1 MRRIVIAGLRV
12 GVALGGVASVVSLG
26 QEVGAASGKRP
37 MQFEDLQRIKR
48 VSDPQI
54 SPGGRWVM
62 FSAVDVHLE
71 KNSKVGHLWVNP
83 MDGKGAGG
91 GAEKKRQLSPRREG
105 GTGGAFSPDGTHI
118 PLRPPVAA
126 PTPQPHTP

>member
-1 MRRIVIAGLRV
+1 MRMRLIAGFLV
-12 GVALGGVASVVSLG
+12 GLALGGVESVVALG

-62 FSAVDVHLE
+62 FSAGDVDLE
-71 KNSKVGHLWVNP
+71 KNSKVSHLWVVP

-91 GAEKKRQLSPRREG
+91 GAEKERQATLWEEG
-105 GTGGAFSPDGTHI
+105 GTGGRVSPGGEEG
-118 PLRPPVAA
+118 VFVS
-126 PTPQPHTP
+126 